1 MIPTHTYFIMLILK
15 FWVVNILN
23 IWRFH
28 AEVHTFGFWEIRQ
41 LLTLVISSR
50 LGSSRGGFFQWLN
63 MLSTLPFSYPCL
75 LYSFIFLAI
84 DSIGVWLKKKKRKE
98 NFVLIRNVPLECEV
112 IRILW
117 KAVWEYQKFKMYT
130 IVFDSMILTIYL

>member
-1 MIPTHTYFIMLILK
+1 MEAQQMIPTHTYFVMLILK

-84 DSIGVWLKKKKRKE
+84 DSIGVWLKKKKEKKILCWSEMFLWSVKWFEFFGRQFG
-98 NFVLIRNVPLECEV
+98 NIRNLKCTP
-112 IRILW
+112 
-117 KAVWEYQKFKMYT
+117 
-130 IVFDSMILTIYL
+130 